1 MLPRGGPRATLNPV
15 HDRVYKRLF
24 SDPRVVEDLLRGFV
38 PVECVQRLDC
48 TTLRRLP
55 TEYVSRKLHHRL
67 GDLVWCVEPAAGKAP
82 AGSARGPASGG
93 SW

>member
-1 MLPRGGPRATLNPV
+1 MDAV

-38 PVECVQRLDC
+38 PVEWVERLDF

-55 TEYVSRKLHHRL
+55 AEYVSRELH
-67 GDLVWCVEPAAGKAP
+67 
-82 AGSARGPASGG
+82 
-93 SW
+93 